1 VARRWL
7 PIVIALSAA
16 GAEAAGAPAVSFY
29 LLLLAV
35 PVLASCALALLGDLL
50 DARAEGPVDPV
61 VALEPL
67 LAGLALL
74 IIIVGTAVSSIG
86 FALMGCLAV
95 YAVQT
100 AVGLVNELR
109 QPVRAAVPSPRS

>member
-1 VARRWL
+1 MARRWL

-50 DARAEGPVDPV
+50 DARADGPVDPV

-74 IIIVGTAVSSIG
+74 FIIVGTAVSSIG

-95 YAVQT
+95 YAIQT

>member
-1 VARRWL
+1 MARRWV
-7 PIVIALSAA
+7 PIAIVLTAA
-16 GAEAAGAPAVSFY
+16 GVEAAGAPAVSFY

-50 DARAEGPVDPV
+50 DARAEGPVNPV

-74 IIIVGTAVSSIG
+74 FIVAGTAVSSVG
-86 FALMGCLAV
+86 FALMACLV
-95 YAVQT
+95 IYAVQT